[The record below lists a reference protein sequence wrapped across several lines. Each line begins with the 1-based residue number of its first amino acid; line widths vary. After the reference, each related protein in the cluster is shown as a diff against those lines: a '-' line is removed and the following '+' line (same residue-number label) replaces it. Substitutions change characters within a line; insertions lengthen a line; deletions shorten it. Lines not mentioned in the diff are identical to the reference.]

1 MERYYKKWFYLL
13 VLPAVL
19 LFVFVIGLPFV
30 IGTIYSFTSW
40 RGTYFAGG
48 SLSESFVGL
57 GNYIQAFSDEQFI
70 HSMIYTTA
78 YTLVAVVA
86 INIVAL
92 SFALMLGRIKRGV
105 GLYRTV
111 FFLPNMLGGL
121 AMGFIWQF
129 IFQVIYTDLLF
140 SPNGLFHIEFLRFM
154 TQDTTK
160 ALFAL
165 VIMTVWQSAGYM
177 MLIYISGLNS
187 IPGELYEA
195 AEIDGAGPVRKFF
208 TVTLPL
214 LMPSITIVLF
224 LTLANSFKLLD
235 QNIALTNGDFNTRL
249 MALQILRTILDKT
262 PPNYGVAQAQ
272 AVVFFVIVAVIS
284 LFQVSLTRRKEV
296 EY

>member
-48 SLSESFVGL
+48 TLSESFVGL
-57 GNYIQAFSDEQFI
+57 ENYIQAFSDEQFI

-129 IFQVIYTDLLF
+129 IFQVVYTDLLF
-140 SPNGLFHIEFLRFM
+140 SPDGLFHVEFLRFM

-195 AEIDGAGPVRKFF
+195 AEIDGAGTIRKFF

-249 MALQILRTILDKT
+249 MALQILRTIQDKT

>member
-48 SLSESFVGL
+48 TLSESFVGL
-57 GNYIQAFSDEQFI
+57 ENYIQAFSDEQFI

-129 IFQVIYTDLLF
+129 IFQIVFSSILF
-140 SPNGLFHIEFLRFM
+140 GGENPLISIPFLTNM
-154 TQDTTK
+154 LQDHYK

-165 VIMTVWQSAGYM
+165 VI
-177 MLIYISGLNS
+177 L
-187 IPGELYEA
+187 
-195 AEIDGAGPVRKFF
+195 
-208 TVTLPL
+208 VT
-214 LMPSITIVLF
+214 
-224 LTLANSFKLLD
+224 
-235 QNIALTNGDFNTRL
+235 
-249 MALQILRTILDKT
+249 
-262 PPNYGVAQAQ
+262 
-272 AVVFFVIVAVIS
+272 
-284 LFQVSLTRRKEV
+284 
-296 EY
+296 